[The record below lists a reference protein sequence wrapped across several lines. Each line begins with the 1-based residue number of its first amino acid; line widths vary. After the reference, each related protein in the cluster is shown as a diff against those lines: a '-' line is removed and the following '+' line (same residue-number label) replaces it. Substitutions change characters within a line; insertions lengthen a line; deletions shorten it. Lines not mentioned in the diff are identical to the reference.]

1 MKKLELIVEGE
12 VVGKAR
18 PRVTRYGTYT
28 PAKTK
33 NYERAIQ
40 LAFQNKYKDL
50 APLKGPLKIK
60 VDCYMYIPKHTS
72 NIRRKRKNDKEIL
85 PTKKPDF
92 DNMAKSI
99 TDSLNGLAY
108 EDDNQIVDARIRK
121 FFSDDQRA
129 EITIWEVEEEGV

>member
-1 MKKLELIVEGE
+1 MRKLELIVEGE

-18 PRVTRYGTYT
+18 PRVTRYGAYT

-40 LAFQNKYKDL
+40 LAFQNKYKGL
-50 APLKGPLKIK
+50 VPLKKPLRMEI
-60 VDCYMYIPKHTS
+60 DCYMYIPKNTS
-72 NIRRKRKNDKEIL
+72 NIRRKRKNAKEIL
-85 PTKKPDF
+85 PDKKPDF

-99 TDSLNGLAY
+99 TDALNGLAY

-129 EITIWEVEEEGV
+129 EIRIAEVEEEGI